1 MENRKKFDYTQFKE
15 NGELFIIAEL
25 SANHNNEFDLAIRTI
40 DAIAATGADAVKVQ
54 TFTPDSLTLDVDNE
68 YFGPRKDGLW
78 KGKRPYDLYQV
89 GMLPFEWHE
98 KLKKHA
104 ESLGLFFFSS
114 PFDSNCVEFL
124 ESLDVPM
131 YKIASA
137 EITDI
142 DLIRSAASKGKPVII
157 STGMAGLEDVELAIE
172 TCLSVGNDQVILLKC
187 TSEYPAPID
196 MANLSTIPMLRE
208 KFDVVVGV
216 SDHTMGNIVPTVA
229 VAMGGQVIEKHI
241 ILSRDLGGID
251 SQFSM
256 EPDEFKE
263 MVDYARMAA
272 KSIGKPLL
280 DLSEKNKLRR
290 RSIFVAA
297 DILAGEELS
306 IHNMRVVRPGH
317 GLAPK
322 YMKDLLGRK
331 VKYSVKKGTPLDW
344 NMLIENDK

>member
-15 NGELFIIAEL
+15 NRALFIIAEL
-25 SANHNNEFDLAIRTI
+25 SANHNNDFDLAIRTI

-54 TFTPDSLTLDVDNE
+54 TFTPESLTLDVDNE
-68 YFGPRKDGLW
+68 YFGPRTEGLW

-142 DLIRSAASKGKPVII
+142 ALIRAVARKGKPVII
-157 STGMAGLEDVELAIE
+157 STGMAGLEDVESAIE

-187 TSEYPAPID
+187 TSEYPAPIE
-196 MANLSTIPMLRE
+196 MANLSTIPMLKE
-208 KFDVVVGV
+208 KFGVIVGV
-216 SDHTMGNIVPTVA
+216 SDHTMGSIVPTVA
-229 VAMGGQVIEKHI
+229 VALGGQVIEKHI

-256 EPDEFKE
+256 EPAEFKE
-263 MVDYARMAA
+263 MVDCARMAA
-272 KSIGKPLL
+272 KSVGQPELE
-280 DLSEKNKLRR
+280 LSEKNRLRR
-290 RSIFVAA
+290 RSIFVSE
-297 DILAGEELS
+297 DMVAGEE
-306 IHNMRVVRPGH
+306 ITVDNVKVVRPGH

-322 YMKDLLGRK
+322 FMKDLIGRK